1 MSVEATK
8 IFPSQPAETE
18 QIGERK
24 LWLFS
29 PAVDLGVFA
38 GSAVLSLLLLAIGAQ
53 FGILNDESPDWTWI
67 SAVLLVDVA
76 HVWATGF
83 RVYFDPAEL
92 KRRLWLY
99 SLVPLFGYLVGVA
112 LYSESANLFWRV
124 LAYVAVFHFVRQ
136 QYGWVRL
143 YRGKLKEQNDW
154 GKWIDTAAIYL
165 ATVYPL
171 IYWHANLPR
180 NFQWFVQN
188 DFSALPQILEKI
200 AFPIYIFALSLYALK
215 SIYLALFKNFYNP
228 GKDIVVLTTAV
239 CWYLGIVQFDS
250 DYAFTVTNVIIHGVP
265 YFAIVWFY
273 AKAKRETAAK
283 SYRLFSSNIVFF
295 LSILW
300 LLAYAEEILWHRSV
314 WHEREWLFGA
324 GWNFEDW
331 KMYFVPLL
339 ALPQITHYVL
349 DGFIWRR
356 KSNQNLRIIER

>member
-1 MSVEATK
+1 MNVEATK
-8 IFPSQPAETE
+8 NFTSQTAESETV
-18 QIGERK
+18 GART

-29 PAVDLGVFA
+29 PAADLGVFA
-38 GSAVLSLLLLAIGAQ
+38 GSAILSLLLLAIGAQ

-92 KRRLWLY
+92 KRRIWLY
-99 SLVPLFGYLVGVA
+99 SLVPLFGYLAGVA
-112 LYSESANLFWRV
+112 LYSESATLFWRA

-143 YRGKLKEQNDW
+143 YRAKLKEQNDW

-171 IYWHANLPR
+171 VYWHANLPR

-188 DFSALPQILEKI
+188 DFTALPQILEKI
-200 AFPIYIFALSLYALK
+200 AFPIYVLALSLYALK

-228 GKDIVVLTTAV
+228 GKDIIVLTTAL

-324 GWNFEDW
+324 GW
-331 KMYFVPLL
+331 
-339 ALPQITHYVL
+339 
-349 DGFIWRR
+349 
-356 KSNQNLRIIER
+356 

>member
-8 IFPSQPAETE
+8 IFPSQTAANETA
-18 QIGERK
+18 GERK

-29 PAVDLGVFA
+29 APVDLGVFA
-38 GSAVLSLLLLAIGAQ
+38 GSAVMSLLLLAVGAQ
-53 FGILNDESPDWTWI
+53 FGILNDESPDWTWV

-83 RVYFDPAEL
+83 RVYFDPAEV
-92 KRRLWLY
+92 KRRAWLY
-99 SLVPLFGYLVGVA
+99 ALVPLFGYAIGVA
-112 LYSESANLFWRV
+112 LYSENANLFWRV

-143 YRGKLKEQNDW
+143 YRAKLKEPNDW
-154 GKWIDTAAIYL
+154 GKYIDTATIYL

-180 NFQWFVQN
+180 NFEWFVQN
-188 DFSALPQILEKI
+188 DFAALPQVLEKI
-200 AFPIYIFALSLYALK
+200 VFPIYVLALAIYFLK

-250 DYAFTVTNVIIHGVP
+250 DYAFTVTNVLIHGIP

-273 AKAKRETAAK
+273 ARAKRETAAK
-283 SYRLFSSNIVFF
+283 PYRLFSSNIVFF

-300 LLAYAEEILWHRSV
+300 LLAYAEEVLWHRSV

-324 GWNFEDW
+324 DWNLEDW

-349 DGFIWRR
+349 DGFVWRR
-356 KSNQNLRIIER
+356 KSNQNLRF

>member
-8 IFPSQPAETE
+8 LFPYQTAESEET
-18 QIGERK
+18 GARK

-38 GSAVLSLLLLAIGAQ
+38 GSAILSLLLLAIGAQ

-92 KRRLWLY
+92 KRRIWLY

-112 LYSESANLFWRV
+112 LYSESPALFWRV

-143 YRGKLKEQNDW
+143 YRAKLKEQNDW

-180 NFQWFVQN
+180 QFQWFVQN
-188 DFSALPQILEKI
+188 DFTALPQILEKI
-200 AFPIYIFALSLYALK
+200 AFPIYVLALSLY
-215 SIYLALFKNFYNP
+215 
-228 GKDIVVLTTAV
+228 
-239 CWYLGIVQFDS
+239 
-250 DYAFTVTNVIIHGVP
+250 
-265 YFAIVWFY
+265 
-273 AKAKRETAAK
+273 
-283 SYRLFSSNIVFF
+283 
-295 LSILW
+295 
-300 LLAYAEEILWHRSV
+300 
-314 WHEREWLFGA
+314 
-324 GWNFEDW
+324 
-331 KMYFVPLL
+331 
-339 ALPQITHYVL
+339 
-349 DGFIWRR
+349 
-356 KSNQNLRIIER
+356 

>member
-1 MSVEATK
+1 
-8 IFPSQPAETE
+8 
-18 QIGERK
+18 
-24 LWLFS
+24 LFS
-29 PAVDLGVFA
+29 REIDLSVFL
-38 GSAVLSLLLLAIGAQ
+38 GSAVASLLLLAIGWQ
-53 FGILNDESPDWTWI
+53 LGILNEESPDWTWI

-92 KRRLWLY
+92 KRRVWLY

-188 DFSALPQILEKI
+188 DFSTLPQVLEKI
-200 AFPIYIFALSLYALK
+200 AFPIYVLALSLYALK

-273 AKAKRETAAK
+273 AKAKREAAAK
-283 SYRLFSSNIVFF
+283 TYRLFSSNIVFF

-324 GWNFEDW
+324 SWNLEDW

-356 KSNQNLRIIER
+356 KSNQNLRLIER

>member
-1 MSVEATK
+1 MSEAAEK
-8 IFPSQPAETE
+8 LFPTRTAENE
-18 QIGERK
+18 ISGAKK

-53 FGILNDESPDWTWI
+53 LGILNDESPDWTWI

-83 RVYFDPAEL
+83 RVYFDPVEL
-92 KRRLWLY
+92 KRRIWLY
-99 SLVPLFGYLVGVA
+99 SLVPLFGYLFGVA
-112 LYSESANLFWRV
+112 LYSESATLFWRV

-143 YRGKLKEQNDW
+143 YRAKLKEQNDW

-188 DFSALPQILEKI
+188 DFSALPQVLEKI
-200 AFPIYIFALSLYALK
+200 AFPIYVFTLAVYALK

-273 AKAKRETAAK
+273 AKAKREAAAK

-324 GWNFEDW
+324 GWNLEDW

>member
-8 IFPSQPAETE
+8 IFPVKTAETE
-18 QIGERK
+18 TVGERK

-38 GSAVLSLLLLAIGAQ
+38 GSALLSLVLLGIGAQ

-92 KRRLWLY
+92 KRRIWLY
-99 SLVPLFGYLVGVA
+99 SLVPLFGYFVGVA
-112 LYSESANLFWRV
+112 LYSESPALFWRV
-124 LAYVAVFHFVRQ
+124 LAYIAVFHFVRQ

-143 YRGKLKEQNDW
+143 YRAKLKEQNDW

-165 ATVYPL
+165 ATIYPL
-171 IYWHANLPR
+171 VYWHANLPR
-180 NFQWFVQN
+180 QFQWFVQN
-188 DFSALPQILEKI
+188 DFTALPQILEKI
-200 AFPIYIFALSLYALK
+200 AFPIYVLALALYALK
-215 SIYLALFKNFYNP
+215 SIYLAFFKNFYNP

-283 SYRLFSSNIVFF
+283 TYRLFSSNIVFF

-356 KSNQNLRIIER
+356 KSNPKLESFE

>member
-8 IFPSQPAETE
+8 LFPSQAAETE
-18 QIGERK
+18 QIGARK

-29 PAVDLGVFA
+29 PVIDLGVFA

-53 FGILNDESPDWTWI
+53 FGILNEESPDWTWI

-92 KRRLWLY
+92 KRRIWLY

-124 LAYVAVFHFVRQ
+124 LAYIAVFHFVRQ

-143 YRGKLKEQNDW
+143 YRAKLKEQNDW

-180 NFQWFVQN
+180 QFQWFVQN
-188 DFSALPQILEKI
+188 DFSALPQILEKV
-200 AFPIYIFALSLYALK
+200 AFPIYVLALSLYALK
-215 SIYLALFKNFYNP
+215 SIYLAFFKNFYNP

-283 SYRLFSSNIVFF
+283 TYRLFSSNIVFF

-356 KSNQNLRIIER
+356 KSNPKIASFE